1 MQRMSKERK
10 VSGQSCAEQRSK
22 RRHPIFADLR
32 TAKYRK
38 RIVLSKKIYSRK
50 RTKVE
55 A

>member
-10 VSGQSCAEQRSK
+10 VSSEQRSK

-50 RTKVE
+50 RSKVE